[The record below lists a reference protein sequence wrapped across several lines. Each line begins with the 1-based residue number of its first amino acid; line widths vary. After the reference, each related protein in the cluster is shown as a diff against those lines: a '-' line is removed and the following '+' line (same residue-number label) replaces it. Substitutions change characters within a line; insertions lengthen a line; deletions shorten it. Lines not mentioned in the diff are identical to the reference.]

1 MDDFLFG
8 YSAESIS
15 PLLPFLFLSI
25 LLIEN
30 VAASINAIRTII
42 VIDSIF

>member
-1 MDDFLFG
+1 MDGFLFG

-30 VAASINAIRTII
+30 ATTSSNAIRTII
-42 VIDSIF
+42 AIDT